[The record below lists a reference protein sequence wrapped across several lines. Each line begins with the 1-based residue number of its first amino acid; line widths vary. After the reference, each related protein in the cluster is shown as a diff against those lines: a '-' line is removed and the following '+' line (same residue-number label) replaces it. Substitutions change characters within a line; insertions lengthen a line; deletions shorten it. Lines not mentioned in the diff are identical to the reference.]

1 MSAINKKQHEVFD
14 TFGHTYMLKE
24 KLGQGGQGV
33 VWKTDNPKVLVKGY
47 TGKSQEERQLWLE
60 HIAWLMRQDLSA
72 LNISKPVAVLAPP
85 RAGYL
90 MELMDG
96 LVPLSQLLETVVVNG
111 FDGYLQSGGLARR
124 LSLLAKLAS
133 TLTLLHSRGMAFGDL
148 SPDNIYVSDEV
159 EHAELWLIDCDNI
172 CYESQPCRAMFTPE
186 YGAPELV
193 RGQAEFS
200 TLTDIWSF
208 AVIAYRL
215 LTGNHPLMG
224 DMVRSGEPELE
235 ERALLGAIPWVGNTE
250 DTSNSTECGIALS
263 SVSTGKLS
271 QLFSSCFDK
280 GMADPVERPS
290 MASWLEAIH
299 EAGERIVRC
308 LGCSSSYLFNREG
321 CCPFCAADL
330 EPTFVL
336 LQEYHFIPPDLMP
349 EWHELKSGDNVV
361 RTGRFLVLQT
371 GQERALRPNL
381 PSHWYTEIP
390 APLASIELSE
400 DGLWI
405 NPLQSSLALQRAGKM
420 NPIPKRMK
428 LKVELRGTEGGVFW
442 LHVGKMEAP
451 HLLWRFEW

>member
-1 MSAINKKQHEVFD
+1 MSAASKKQQEVFD
-14 TFGHTYMLKE
+14 TFGHAYLLTE

-47 TGKSQEERQLWLE
+47 TGKNQEERELWLA
-60 HIAWLMRQDLSA
+60 HIAWLMRQDLAA
-72 LNISKPVAVLAPP
+72 LNISRPVAVLAPP

-96 LVPLSQLLETVVVNG
+96 LVPLSQLLENVAVDGVE
-111 FDGYLQSGGLARR
+111 GYLQSGGLSRR
-124 LSLLAKLAS
+124 LSLLARLAS
-133 TLTLLHSRGMAFGDL
+133 TLSLLHARGMAFGDL
-148 SPDNIYVSDEV
+148 SPDNIYVSAEV
-159 EHAELWLIDCDNI
+159 KHAELWLIDCDNI

-224 DMVRSGEPELE
+224 DMVRSGDPELE
-235 ERALLGAIPWVGNTE
+235 ERALLGALPWIGSTE
-250 DTSNSTECGIALS
+250 DTSNSSECGIALS

-299 EAGERIVRC
+299 EAGERIVC
-308 LGCSSSYLFNREG
+308 CQECSSSYLYNRER
-321 CCPFCAADL
+321 CCPFCGSGLA
-330 EPTFVL
+330 PSYVL
-336 LQEYHFIPPDLMP
+336 LQEYQFIPPNLMP
-349 EWHELKSGDNVV
+349 EWHELKPGDNLV
-361 RTGRFLVLQT
+361 RTGRFLVLQA
-371 GQERALRPNL
+371 GQEIKLRPNI
-381 PSHWYTEIP
+381 PSHWYTELP
-390 APLASIELSE
+390 APLAGIELYE
-400 DGLWI
+400 EGLWI
-405 NPLQSSLALQRAGKM
+405 DPLQSLVALQREGKI
-420 NPIPKRMK
+420 NQVPKRMK
-428 LKVELRGTEGGVFW
+428 LKAELRGRDGGVFW
-442 LHVGKMEAP
+442 LHVGEMEAP
-451 HLLWRFEW
+451 HLLWRFKW